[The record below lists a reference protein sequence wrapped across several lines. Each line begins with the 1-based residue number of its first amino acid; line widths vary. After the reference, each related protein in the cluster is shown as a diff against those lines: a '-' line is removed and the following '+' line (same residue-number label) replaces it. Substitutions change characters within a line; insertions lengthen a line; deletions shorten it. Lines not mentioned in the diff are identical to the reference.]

1 MQVPRTLP
9 RPGHQNLWEGVGPG
23 NLYLTTSLGESA
35 LLQPLGTTVPIGSLH
50 SHLLPD
56 PPISASPG
64 RSLPLAPHPL
74 LPEALQPE
82 PTLSFSG
89 CPVRLRRGL
98 IVQFLLSAPAP
109 PPFPPPGPQPQ
120 IEDPDGHS
128 LWGVLG
134 GEGPADSLTLAPQEG
149 LSFRV
154 LRPQEGIQNP
164 WVFVTQPPQRCS
176 TAPSTAPALS
186 TPGLDPAMGPACPQT
201 HRSPGQSGPEPW
213 LYFFLLQPPDLTP
226 APWFMVQ

>member
-9 RPGHQNLWEGVGPG
+9 RPRHQNLWEGVGPG
-23 NLYLTTSLGESA
+23 NLYLTTSPGESA
-35 LLQPLGTTVPIGSLH
+35 SLQPLGTTVCISSLR

-64 RSLPLAPHPL
+64 RSPPLAPHPL

-89 CPVRLRRGL
+89 CQVRLRGGL
-98 IVQFLLSAPAP
+98 IVPFLLSAPAP
-109 PPFPPPGPQPQ
+109 PPFPPPGPQLR

-134 GEGPADSLTLAPQEG
+134 VEGPADSLTLAPQEG

-154 LRPQEGIQNP
+154 LQPQEGIPKP

-176 TAPSTAPALS
+176 TAPCTAPSSVHAW
-186 TPGLDPAMGPACPQT
+186 P
-201 HRSPGQSGPEPW
+201 RSSRGTRMPTVP
-213 LYFFLLQPPDLTP
+213 
-226 APWFMVQ
+226 